1 MLFSIL
7 SDSLFLIGVL
17 VFAFIP
23 FSAQFS
29 CQEATLV
36 SLYPIFFFSVFIQ
49 TVALVAVVT
58 KAVIFAGLLCS
69 V

>member
-1 MLFSIL
+1 MVCF
-7 SDSLFLIGVL
+7 FLIGVL

-29 CQEATLV
+29 CQEATVV
-36 SLYPIFFFSVFIQ
+36 SLYPFFFSVFIQ